1 MSYGQLDTN
10 STPYPLRIWG
20 NLSLKKGGG
29 GRSRQKRPRRKRKL
43 LLCKWYFIPFIIML
57 NGGRYYGT

>member
-29 GRSRQKRPRRKRKL
+29 GLYRQKDLVAKEN
-43 LLCKWYFIPFIIML
+43 CCCV
-57 NGGRYYGT
+57 NGILYHL